1 MCTTTALLL
10 ILVLV
15 IFNIKFRVY
24 NFSLEKIKV
33 QVEVYSNNIRIVVD
47 KGSSYLYMLS
57 LYTSLLYSKT
67 RYKLEK
73 VMLVVI
79 SC

>member
-1 MCTTTALLL
+1 MYTAIALLL

-15 IFNIKFRVY
+15 IFNIEFRVY

-33 QVEVYSNNIRIVVD
+33 QVEVYSNNIRMVVD
-47 KGSSYLYMLS
+47 KGSNYLYILS

-67 RYKLEK
+67 RYKLKK
-73 VMLVVI
+73 VILVVI
-79 SC
+79 SY

>member
-15 IFNIKFRVY
+15 IFNIEFRVY
-24 NFSLEKIKV
+24 NFSLEKIKE

-57 LYTSLLYSKT
+57 LRASLLCSKT

-79 SC
+79 RC